1 MHPRSLVPVA
11 HRRLDAPD
19 RMRDDETVIRMFLTP
34 TAPVP
39 GSTGRREKSD
49 HPTVEAAKRSYAEN
63 PERVSFEALI
73 YVDGEPAWVG
83 AAREEGDVS
92 WQAWKV

>member
-1 MHPRSLVPVA
+1 MG
-11 HRRLDAPD
+11 
-19 RMRDDETVIRMFLTP
+19 DDETVIRMFLTP
-34 TAPVP
+34 NNPTP

-49 HPTVEAAKRSYAEN
+49 HPTVEAAKRSFAQN
-63 PERVSFEALI
+63 PERASFEALI

-83 AAREEGDVS
+83 SPGEDGGVR